1 MKRSAHIYFIF
12 FVFVCFPFSFI
23 WGANQQQTLNDLTFE
38 FYYETLI
45 PLKLQSATLY
55 TLPSTLAPKRD
66 SIAIKIDA
74 ANDTFAIQVP
84 WIYPVNAV
92 LVLNYEDQERK
103 SNGFLLDPGRKYW
116 QVFVNDTAAIV
127 HSQPRFSFQEKK
139 SFSGIIV
146 LIQGAIELLLALM
159 FYKLF
164 RWPSWTLLV
173 VLVANVASFPVYLL
187 GLTPAF
193 LGDLL
198 MLGIEFLVML
208 LISRRKLGIWRIIIL
223 VLTLNLISFGFKEIF
238 FLISSVL

>member
-1 MKRSAHIYFIF
+1 MKLHFYKYLILLLI
-12 FVFVCFPFSFI
+12 VCFPISHVC
-23 WGANQQQTLNDLTFE
+23 GTNQQQPINDLTFE

-55 TLPSTLAPKRD
+55 TLPSTLAPKHD

-74 ANDTFAIQVP
+74 TSDTFALHVP
-84 WIYPVNAV
+84 WIFPVNAV
-92 LVLNYEDQERK
+92 LLLKYEDMERK
-103 SNGFLLDPGRKYW
+103 SNSFLLDPNRKYW
-116 QVFVNDTAAIV
+116 QVFVNDTAAMV
-127 HSQPRFSFQEKK
+127 HSQPRFSFQEKQ

-159 FYKLF
+159 FYKIF

-187 GLTPAF
+187 GLTPAY

-198 MLGIEFLVML
+198 MIVIEFLVML

-223 VLTLNLISFGFKEIF
+223 VLTLNIISFGFKEIF
-238 FLISSVL
+238 FLVSSVL

>member
-1 MKRSAHIYFIF
+1 MKLHICKYIILLLLAGFHF
-12 FVFVCFPFSFI
+12 TRA
-23 WGANQQQTLNDLTFE
+23 WGNNQQQPINDLTFE

-55 TLPSTLAPKRD
+55 TLPSALAPKRD

-74 ANDTFAIQVP
+74 ATDTFALQVP
-84 WIYPVNAV
+84 WKFPVNAM
-92 LVLNYEDQERK
+92 LLLKYEDLERK
-103 SNGFLLDPGRKYW
+103 SNNFLLDPNRKYW
-116 QVFVNDTAAIV
+116 QVFVSDTAAMV
-127 HSQPRFSFQEKK
+127 HSQPRFSFQEKG
-139 SFSGIIV
+139 SFSGIII

-159 FYKLF
+159 FYKFF

-187 GLTPAF
+187 GLTPDF

-198 MLGIEFLVML
+198 MIGIEFLVML

-223 VLTLNLISFGFKEIF
+223 VLTLNIISFGFKEIF
-238 FLISSVL
+238 FLVTSVL